1 MKLSE
6 EITRVRLGG
15 PGRHSLS
22 AAKVP
27 KKILEGA
34 NQQGRDLNRGKFQ
47 YRQLAGTM
55 QADVSLRTAQTI
67 RKILAAEAKSRKH
80 T

>member
-1 MKLSE
+1 
-6 EITRVRLGG
+6 
-15 PGRHSLS
+15 
-22 AAKVP
+22 
-27 KKILEGA
+27 
-34 NQQGRDLNRGKFQ
+34 
-47 YRQLAGTM
+47 M